1 MQIKF
6 VKCAIRQL
14 ATKRLD
20 IGEHCEV
27 YIFLDFNFSP
37 SIFLRLG
44 VPGENLRPGD
54 EVRLMR
60 CIATDSLEMPA
71 YGVLQLL
78 GDNSKV
84 RLAVILF
91 SRIFCKML
99 TGLER
104 SKFSILFR
112 ILLKTF
118 FNNDRSYFNFSKI
131 LFCLLIIRVARS

>member
-1 MQIKF
+1 MQLDSLPQRLF
-6 VKCAIRQL
+6 RNRQHL
-14 ATKRLD
+14 HLLLHFLQYL
-20 IGEHCEV
+20 EYCEI

-84 RLAVILF
+84 CLAVILF
-91 SRIFCKML
+91 SRISWDLPCFL
-99 TGLER
+99 
-104 SKFSILFR
+104 S
-112 ILLKTF
+112 
-118 FNNDRSYFNFSKI
+118 
-131 LFCLLIIRVARS
+131 A